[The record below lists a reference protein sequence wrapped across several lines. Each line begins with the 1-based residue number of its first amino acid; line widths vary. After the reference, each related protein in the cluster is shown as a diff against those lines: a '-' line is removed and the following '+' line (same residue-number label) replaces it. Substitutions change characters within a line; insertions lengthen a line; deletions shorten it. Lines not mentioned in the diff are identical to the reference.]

1 MVAAVLD
8 ARRSRFLLVG
18 LVLIHLVAISHQVD
32 GGGGASLLQRVIFG
46 VLSPLQNAVSAVVR
60 GISGA
65 WTGYVNLRGA
75 REESGRLEE
84 RVRVLETLLQE
95 RGHLARETERLR
107 ELLGLREILPLDTVV
122 AEVVTR
128 DGLPWYRTITID
140 KGSDD
145 GLALEAPVISPT
157 GVVGRIIAL
166 GPRAAKVQLL
176 QDRDSGAGVLIE
188 RSRVSG
194 VVSGQVGFSDTGSS
208 DLVMK
213 YVRDLADVVAGDVV
227 VTSGQDR
234 IYPKGLVVG
243 RVRSVGKG
251 SGLFK
256 EILVE
261 PSARFDQ
268 VEEVLVVKK
277 VKSPVTLKQRV
288 DATGGR

>member
-1 MVAAVLD
+1 MAAVLD

-18 LVLIHLVAISHQVD
+18 LVLLHLVAISHQVD
-32 GGGGASLLQRVIFG
+32 GGGGASLLQRAIFG

-60 GISGA
+60 GIAGA
-65 WTGYVNLRGA
+65 WTGYVNLRGT
-75 REESGRLEE
+75 REENGRLAE
-84 RVRVLETLLQE
+84 RVRALETLLQE
-95 RGHLARETERLR
+95 RAHQAREADRLR

-140 KGSDD
+140 KGSED
-145 GLALEAPVISPT
+145 GLVLEAPVISPT

-188 RSRVSG
+188 RSRVTG

-234 IYPKGLVVG
+234 VYPKGLVVG

-277 VKSPVTLKQRV
+277 VKSPLTFKQRV
-288 DATGGR
+288 DAAGNR

>member
-1 MVAAVLD
+1 MAAVLD

-18 LVLIHLVAISHQVD
+18 LVLLHLVAISHQVD
-32 GGGGASLLQRVIFG
+32 GGGGASLLQRAIFG

-65 WTGYVNLRGA
+65 WTGYVNLRGT
-75 REESGRLEE
+75 REENGRLAE

-95 RGHLARETERLR
+95 RAHLAREAERLR

-234 IYPKGLVVG
+234 VYPKGLVVG

-268 VEEVLVVKK
+268 VEEVLVVRK
-277 VKSPVTLKQRV
+277 VKSPLTFKQRV
-288 DATGGR
+288 DTVGGR